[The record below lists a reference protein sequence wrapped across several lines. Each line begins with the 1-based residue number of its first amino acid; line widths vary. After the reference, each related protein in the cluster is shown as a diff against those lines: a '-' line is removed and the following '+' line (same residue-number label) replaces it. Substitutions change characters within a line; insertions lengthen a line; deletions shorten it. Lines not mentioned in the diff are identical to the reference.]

1 MTQLHKHLIVRADIG
16 WCPQEE
22 DLNKISDW
30 FRSLIKKID
39 MKLLAGPYTTYVNE
53 KDNKGMTSVAIIET
67 SHIALHIWDEVSP
80 GLMQLDVYSCAD
92 FNPPDVFDKVNELF
106 QTIKM
111 EYKFLDREKEL
122 VEVKIKGF
130 FFDKRLLF
138 LRAYD
143 RIGFLN
149 RGSQI
154 RILQSAP

>member
-1 MTQLHKHLIVRADIG
+1 MTQQHKHLIVRADIG

-30 FRSLIKKID
+30 IRSLIKKID
-39 MKLLAGPYTTYVNE
+39 MKLLAGPYTTYVGE
-53 KDNKGMTSVAIIET
+53 KGNKGMTSVAIIET
-67 SHIALHIWDEVSP
+67 SHIALHIWDEVNP

-122 VEVKIKGF
+122 VEVKV
-130 FFDKRLLF
+130 
-138 LRAYD
+138 
-143 RIGFLN
+143 
-149 RGSQI
+149 
-154 RILQSAP
+154 

>member
-1 MTQLHKHLIVRADIG
+1 MTQQHKHLIVRADIG

-30 FRSLIKKID
+30 IRSLIKKID
-39 MKLLAGPYTTYVNE
+39 MKLLAGPYTTYVND
-53 KDNKGMTSVAIIET
+53 KGNKGMTSVAIIET

-92 FNPPDVFDKVNELF
+92 FNPSDVFDKVNELF

-122 VEVKIKGF
+122 VEVKI
-130 FFDKRLLF
+130 
-138 LRAYD
+138 
-143 RIGFLN
+143 
-149 RGSQI
+149 
-154 RILQSAP
+154 

>member
-1 MTQLHKHLIVRADIG
+1 MTQQHKHLIVRADIG

-30 FRSLIKKID
+30 IRSLIKKID

-53 KDNKGMTSVAIIET
+53 KGNKGLTSVAIIET

-122 VEVKIKGF
+122 VDVKV
-130 FFDKRLLF
+130 
-138 LRAYD
+138 
-143 RIGFLN
+143 
-149 RGSQI
+149 
-154 RILQSAP
+154 

>member
-1 MTQLHKHLIVRADIG
+1 MTQQHKHLIVRADIG

-30 FRSLIKKID
+30 IRSLIKKID

-53 KDNKGMTSVAIIET
+53 KGNKGMTSVVIIET

-122 VEVKIKGF
+122 VEVKV
-130 FFDKRLLF
+130 
-138 LRAYD
+138 
-143 RIGFLN
+143 
-149 RGSQI
+149 
-154 RILQSAP
+154 

>member
-1 MTQLHKHLIVRADIG
+1 MTQQHKHLIVRADID

-30 FRSLIKKID
+30 IRSLIKKID

-67 SHIALHIWDEVSP
+67 SHIALHIWDEVNP

-92 FNPPDVFDKVNELF
+92 FNPPDVFDKINALF

-122 VEVKIKGF
+122 VEVKV
-130 FFDKRLLF
+130 
-138 LRAYD
+138 
-143 RIGFLN
+143 
-149 RGSQI
+149 
-154 RILQSAP
+154 

>member
-1 MTQLHKHLIVRADIG
+1 MTQQHKHLIVRADIG

-30 FRSLIKKID
+30 IRSLIKKID
-39 MKLLAGPYTTYVNE
+39 MKLLAGPYTTYVGE
-53 KDNKGMTSVAIIET
+53 KGNKGMTSVAIIET

-92 FNPPDVFDKVNELF
+92 FNPPEVFDKVNELF

-122 VEVKIKGF
+122 VEVKV
-130 FFDKRLLF
+130 
-138 LRAYD
+138 
-143 RIGFLN
+143 
-149 RGSQI
+149 
-154 RILQSAP
+154 

>member
-1 MTQLHKHLIVRADIG
+1 MTQQHKHLIVRADIG

-30 FRSLIKKID
+30 IRSLIKKID

-53 KDNKGMTSVAIIET
+53 KGNKGMTSVAIIET

-92 FNPPDVFDKVNELF
+92 FNPPDVFDKINSLF

-122 VEVKIKGF
+122 VEVKV
-130 FFDKRLLF
+130 
-138 LRAYD
+138 
-143 RIGFLN
+143 
-149 RGSQI
+149 
-154 RILQSAP
+154 

>member
-1 MTQLHKHLIVRADIG
+1 MTQQHKHLIVRADIG

-30 FRSLIKKID
+30 IRSLIKKID
-39 MKLLAGPYTTYVNE
+39 MRLLAGPYTTYVGE
-53 KDNKGMTSVAIIET
+53 KGNKGMTSVAIIET

-92 FNPPDVFDKVNELF
+92 FNPSDVFDKINELF

-122 VEVKIKGF
+122 VEVKV
-130 FFDKRLLF
+130 
-138 LRAYD
+138 
-143 RIGFLN
+143 
-149 RGSQI
+149 
-154 RILQSAP
+154 

>member
-1 MTQLHKHLIVRADIG
+1 MTQRHKHLIVRADIG

-30 FRSLIKKID
+30 IRSIIKKID

-53 KDNKGMTSVAIIET
+53 KGNKGMTSVAIIET

-122 VEVKIKGF
+122 VEVKV
-130 FFDKRLLF
+130 
-138 LRAYD
+138 
-143 RIGFLN
+143 
-149 RGSQI
+149 
-154 RILQSAP
+154 

>member
-1 MTQLHKHLIVRADIG
+1 MTQQHKHLIVRADIG

-30 FRSLIKKID
+30 IRSLIKKID

-80 GLMQLDVYSCAD
+80 GLMQLDVYSCAG
-92 FNPPDVFDKVNELF
+92 FNPPEVFDKVNELF

-122 VEVKIKGF
+122 VEVKV
-130 FFDKRLLF
+130 
-138 LRAYD
+138 
-143 RIGFLN
+143 
-149 RGSQI
+149 
-154 RILQSAP
+154 

>member
-1 MTQLHKHLIVRADIG
+1 MTQQHKHLIVRADIG

-30 FRSLIKKID
+30 IRSLIKKID

-80 GLMQLDVYSCAD
+80 GLMQLDVYSCAN
-92 FNPPDVFDKVNELF
+92 FNPPDVFDKINALF

-122 VEVKIKGF
+122 VEVKV
-130 FFDKRLLF
+130 
-138 LRAYD
+138 
-143 RIGFLN
+143 
-149 RGSQI
+149 
-154 RILQSAP
+154 

>member
-1 MTQLHKHLIVRADIG
+1 MTQRHKHLIVRADIG

-30 FRSLIKKID
+30 IRSLIKKID

-92 FNPPDVFDKVNELF
+92 FNPPDVFDKINALF

-122 VEVKIKGF
+122 VEVKV
-130 FFDKRLLF
+130 
-138 LRAYD
+138 
-143 RIGFLN
+143 
-149 RGSQI
+149 
-154 RILQSAP
+154 

>member
-1 MTQLHKHLIVRADIG
+1 MTQQHKHLIVRADID

-30 FRSLIKKID
+30 IRSLIKKID
-39 MKLLAGPYTTYVNE
+39 MKLLAGPYTTYVGE
-53 KDNKGMTSVAIIET
+53 KGNKGMTSVAIIET

-122 VEVKIKGF
+122 VEVKV
-130 FFDKRLLF
+130 
-138 LRAYD
+138 
-143 RIGFLN
+143 
-149 RGSQI
+149 
-154 RILQSAP
+154 

>member
-1 MTQLHKHLIVRADIG
+1 MTQRHKHLIVRADIG

-30 FRSLIKKID
+30 IRGLIKKID

-53 KDNKGMTSVAIIET
+53 KGNKGMTSVAIIET

-80 GLMQLDVYSCAD
+80 GLMQLDVYSCAN
-92 FNPPDVFDKVNELF
+92 FNPPDVFDKINALF

-122 VEVKIKGF
+122 VEVKV
-130 FFDKRLLF
+130 
-138 LRAYD
+138 
-143 RIGFLN
+143 
-149 RGSQI
+149 
-154 RILQSAP
+154 

>member
-1 MTQLHKHLIVRADIG
+1 MTQQHKHLIVRADIG

-30 FRSLIKKID
+30 IRSLIKKID

-53 KDNKGMTSVAIIET
+53 KDNKGLTSIAIIET

-111 EYKFLDREKEL
+111 EYKFLDRENKL
-122 VEVKIKGF
+122 VEVKV
-130 FFDKRLLF
+130 
-138 LRAYD
+138 
-143 RIGFLN
+143 
-149 RGSQI
+149 
-154 RILQSAP
+154 

>member
-1 MTQLHKHLIVRADIG
+1 MTQQHKHLIVRADIG

-30 FRSLIKKID
+30 IRSLIKKID

-80 GLMQLDVYSCAD
+80 GLMQLDVYSCAN
-92 FNPPDVFDKVNELF
+92 FNPPDVFDKINVLF

-122 VEVKIKGF
+122 VEVKV
-130 FFDKRLLF
+130 
-138 LRAYD
+138 
-143 RIGFLN
+143 
-149 RGSQI
+149 
-154 RILQSAP
+154 

>member
-1 MTQLHKHLIVRADIG
+1 MTQQHKHLIVRADIG

-30 FRSLIKKID
+30 IRSLIKKID

-53 KDNKGMTSVAIIET
+53 KGNKGMTSVAIIET

-80 GLMQLDVYSCAD
+80 GLMQLDVYSCAN

-122 VEVKIKGF
+122 VEVKV
-130 FFDKRLLF
+130 
-138 LRAYD
+138 
-143 RIGFLN
+143 
-149 RGSQI
+149 
-154 RILQSAP
+154 